1 MVLAILLIGLALE
14 EALNLYSLALLEEIE
29 DCLVIVLDPTLEA
42 LDGRR
47 GNLHA
52 TLLLGGLDGYTKAS
66 EAALLK
72 VSYFCVLADKTYY
85 CEIVTCAE
93 LLGDVLKDTKSNL
106 EARIAAERGA
116 CEDKFRIAKNAKAA
130 GMDATHDTVHEMAK
144 DEARHCAGFMGLYK
158 RYFGE

>member
-29 DCLVIVLDPTLEA
+29 DCLVIVLDPALEA

-52 TLLLGGLDGYTKAS
+52 TLLLGGLDGYAKTS

-72 VSYFCVLADKTYY
+72 ISNFCVLADKTYY
-85 CEIVTCAE
+85 CEIVTC
-93 LLGDVLKDTKSNL
+93 VHNL
-106 EARIAAERGA
+106 
-116 CEDKFRIAKNAKAA
+116 
-130 GMDATHDTVHEMAK
+130 
-144 DEARHCAGFMGLYK
+144 
-158 RYFGE
+158 YF

>member
-29 DCLVIVLDPTLEA
+29 DCLVIVLDPALEA

-52 TLLLGGLDGYTKAS
+52 TLLLGGLDGYAKAS

-72 VSYFCVLADKTYY
+72 VSNFCVLADKTYY
-85 CEIVTCAE
+85 CEIVTC
-93 LLGDVLKDTKSNL
+93 VHNL
-106 EARIAAERGA
+106 
-116 CEDKFRIAKNAKAA
+116 
-130 GMDATHDTVHEMAK
+130 
-144 DEARHCAGFMGLYK
+144 
-158 RYFGE
+158 YF